1 MKSENEI
8 LQATSESAEINSSS
22 NTNKFSFDII
32 GYIKHFT
39 HKWIAVIVFFALWQI
54 IPSLNPTWSV
64 FIVTPTVIVSTI
76 VNLTVTGILI
86 PNLLASL
93 FRVLTA
99 FGLALVVGL
108 SVGLLLGGFFRNIQK
123 TLDPLLQMISQAN
136 PFTLFPIFIAF
147 LGIGEIS
154 KIAFIFFVT
163 QWPILFNTV
172 AGITNVDPILV
183 KVAKTAGLG
192 RFAVFHK
199 VLLPASLPT
208 VFTGIRMAA
217 VFSLFMLIGAEML
230 GATSGLGYMVMQAEG
245 VMNYPT
251 MYAGIVIVAL
261 LGIIFMYSITLVE
274 KRLTRWK
281 QEVTY

>member
-8 LQATSESAEINSSS
+8 LKATGESTEIDSS
-22 NTNKFSFDII
+22 NNTKKFSFDII

-39 HKWIAVIVFFALWQI
+39 HKWIAVIVFFVLWQI

>member
-1 MKSENEI
+1 MNP
-8 LQATSESAEINSSS
+8 Q
-22 NTNKFSFDII
+22 
-32 GYIKHFT
+32 
-39 HKWIAVIVFFALWQI
+39 

>member
-8 LQATSESAEINSSS
+8 LKATGESTEIDSS
-22 NTNKFSFDII
+22 NNTKKFSFDII

-39 HKWIAVIVFFALWQI
+39 HKWIAVIVFFVLWQI

-281 QEVTY
+281 QDITY